1 MPPPRAAGG
10 SIPPDPAAARPEA
23 AESEGKLPQGAADA
37 MWLQTLSETELD
49 VLVSL
54 RELAVT
60 RATNAGHPAL
70 ADTVFHLRAL
80 RALGIVL
87 VEELKERLRQSS
99 ANANVLDRLALLNDP
114 EAEAVRPSQDHQ
126 MPVPSGIHKKR
137 KQRQVQDGWDA
148 EGAQSPK
155 RQKARQ
161 E

>member
-1 MPPPRAAGG
+1 MDSRPV
-10 SIPPDPAAARPEA
+10 AAA
-23 AESEGKLPQGAADA
+23 
-37 MWLQTLSETELD
+37 D

-99 ANANVLDRLALLNDP
+99 ANANVLDRLALLSDP
-114 EAEAVRPSQDHQ
+114 EAEVVRPSQDRQ
-126 MPVPSGIHKKR
+126 MPVPNGIHKKR
-137 KQRQVQDGWDA
+137 KKQVQDGWDG
-148 EGAQSPK
+148 EGAPSTK
-155 RQKARQ
+155 RRKPR
-161 E
+161 EE